1 MLLISTK
8 VIIKN
13 SCKKTKPY
21 SFNNKFDRKIRTSN
35 DGDVWKKGQNFSER
49 PCSFSFQIRSVIDHE
64 ECHRSYRS

>member
-35 DGDVWKKGQNFSER
+35 DGDVWKKGQR